1 MNYTPKSIPLKPQQ
15 LAFMAL
21 LLLAFIWG
29 YNWVVMKIAV
39 RDAPAFE
46 FAALRNVFGALSIF
60 LVMALR
66 RQSLRP
72 QALWGSALFG
82 LLQSGGSIGLC
93 TWALVQGGAGKTAIL
108 TYTMSFWT
116 LLFAW
121 IFLGERLRGWL
132 WLGVGLALP
141 GLVFLLMPF
150 SMTSDLMSKVLAVA
164 SGVFWAAA
172 SIVLKKLNR
181 RQPVELL
188 SFTAWQ
194 MAFGS
199 LPLLLAGLLSSDPPI
214 HWTASF
220 IGALVYNAIPAS
232 AVAWLLWLYALKH
245 LPAGLAGLG
254 GLIIPVVGLLAA
266 AWQLGERLQP
276 LEITGMVLILGALAL
291 MSVSASLL
299 EKIDEHENVEA

>member
-1 MNYTPKSIPLKPQQ
+1 MSISTKSMPLKPQQ

-29 YNWVVMKIAV
+29 YNWVVMKIAL

-46 FAALRNVFGALSIF
+46 FAALRNVFGSLSIF

-72 QALWGSALFG
+72 QVLWGSALFG

-93 TWALVQGGAGKTAIL
+93 TWALVQGGAGKTAVL

-116 LLFAW
+116 LIFAW
-121 IFLGERLRGWL
+121 IFLGERLRGRQ

-150 SMTSDLMSKVLAVA
+150 SMTSGLMSKVLAVV
-164 SGVFWAAA
+164 SGVFWAIA
-172 SIVLKKLNR
+172 SIVMKKLNR

-199 LPLLLAGLLSSDPPI
+199 LPLLLAGFLSSDPPI

-220 IGALVYNAIPAS
+220 ISALAYNAIPAS
-232 AVAWLLWLYALKH
+232 AIAWLLWLYALKN
-245 LPAGLAGLG
+245 LPAGVAGLG

-266 AWQLGERLQP
+266 AWQLGESPQP
-276 LEITGMVLILGALAL
+276 MEIFGMALILGALAL
-291 MSVSASLL
+291 TSLCASKS
-299 EKIDEHENVEA
+299 EIPEIEP

>member
-1 MNYTPKSIPLKPQQ
+1 MKLAAKFISFKPQQ

-21 LLLAFIWG
+21 LLLALLWG

-39 RDAPAFE
+39 RDAPAFA
-46 FAALRNVFGALSIF
+46 FAALRNIFGALSIF
-60 LVMALR
+60 LLMALR

-108 TYTMSFWT
+108 TYTMAFWT

-121 IFLGERLRGWL
+121 IFLGEQLRGRQ
-132 WLGVGLALP
+132 WLGVGSALL
-141 GLVFLLMPF
+141 GLVFILMPF
-150 SMTSDLMSKVLAVA
+150 NLTSGLMSKVLAVL
-164 SGVFWAAA
+164 SGISWAAA
-172 SIVLKKLNR
+172 TIVLKKLTG

-199 LPLLLAGLLSSDPPI
+199 LPLLLASAIAHDPPI
-214 HWTASF
+214 HWSASF
-220 IGALVYNAIPAS
+220 IAALAYNAVPAS
-232 AVAWLLWLYALKH
+232 AIAWLLWLYALKH
-245 LPAGLAGLG
+245 LTAGLAGLG

-266 AWQLGERLQP
+266 AWQLGESPQP
-276 LEITGMVLILGALAL
+276 LEILGMVLILGALAL
-291 MSVSASLL
+291 TTLCMTG
-299 EKIDEHENVEA
+299 EHPK

>member
-1 MNYTPKSIPLKPQQ
+1 MMLPAKSISFKPQQ
-15 LAFMAL
+15 LACVAL
-21 LLLAFIWG
+21 LLLALIWG

-39 RDAPAFE
+39 RDAPAFA

-60 LVMALR
+60 LLMALR

-72 QALWGSALFG
+72 QALMGSALFG

-93 TWALVQGGAGKTAIL
+93 TWALVHGGAGKTAVL
-108 TYTMSFWT
+108 TYTMAFWT

-121 IFLGERLRGWL
+121 IFLDERLHGRQ
-132 WLGVGLALP
+132 WLGVGLAVP
-141 GLVFLLMPF
+141 GLVFILMPF
-150 SMTSDLMSKVLAVA
+150 NLSSDLLSKVLAVA
-164 SGVFWAAA
+164 SGIFWAAA
-172 SIVLKKLNR
+172 TIVLKKLTR

-199 LPLLLAGLLSSDPPI
+199 LPLLLASAVSSDPPI

-220 IGALVYNAIPAS
+220 IGALAYNAVPAS
-232 AVAWLLWLYALKH
+232 ALAWLLWLYALKH

-266 AWQLGERLQP
+266 AWQLGESPQP
-276 LEITGMVLILGALAL
+276 LEIAGMVLILGALAVTTL
-291 MSVSASLL
+291 CSSKSGT
-299 EKIDEHENVEA
+299 

>member
-1 MNYTPKSIPLKPQQ
+1 MPLPAKPLSFKPQQ
-15 LAFMAL
+15 LAIVAL
-21 LLLAFIWG
+21 LLLALIWG

-39 RDAPAFE
+39 RDAPAFA

-72 QALWGSALFG
+72 QVFWGSALVG
-82 LLQSGGSIGLC
+82 LLQSGGLIGLS
-93 TWALVQGGAGKTAIL
+93 TLALVQRGAGKTAIL

-121 IFLGERLRGWL
+121 LFLGERLSGRQG
-132 WLGVGLALP
+132 LGVWLALP
-141 GLVFLLMPF
+141 GLVCILMPF
-150 SMTSDLMSKVLAVA
+150 SMAGGLMSKVLAVLA
-164 SGVFWAAA
+164 GISWAAA
-172 SIVLKKLNR
+172 TIVLKKLTR
-181 RQPVELL
+181 KQPVELL
-188 SFTAWQ
+188 SFNAWQ

-199 LPLLLAGLLSSDPPI
+199 LPLLLASAISSDPPI

-220 IGALVYNAIPAS
+220 IGALAYNAVPAS

-245 LPAGLAGLG
+245 VSAGVAGLS

-266 AWQLGERLQP
+266 AWQLGESPQP
-276 LEITGMVLILGALAL
+276 LEILGMVLILSALAL
-291 MSVSASLL
+291 TTLSAPKPEIEPLAR
-299 EKIDEHENVEA
+299 V

>member
-1 MNYTPKSIPLKPQQ
+1 MPLPAKSISCKPHQ

-21 LLLAFIWG
+21 LLLALIWG

-39 RDAPAFE
+39 RDAPAFT
-46 FAALRNVFGALSIF
+46 FAALRNVFGSLSIF

-72 QALWGSALFG
+72 QALRGTALFG

-116 LLFAW
+116 LLFARL
-121 IFLGERLRGWL
+121 FLGERLRGRQ

-141 GLVFLLMPF
+141 GLVCILMPF
-150 SMTSDLMSKVLAVA
+150 SMAGGLMSKMLAVL
-164 SGVFWAAA
+164 SGVSWAAA
-172 SIVLKKLNR
+172 TIVLKKLAR
-181 RQPVELL
+181 KQPVELL

-199 LPLLLAGLLSSDPPI
+199 LPLLLASVLSSDPPI

-220 IGALVYNAIPAS
+220 IGALAYNAVPAS
-232 AVAWLLWLYALKH
+232 AVAWLLWLYALKN
-245 LPAGLAGLG
+245 LPAGVAGLG

-266 AWQLGERLQP
+266 EWQLGESPQS
-276 LEITGMVLILGALAL
+276 LEILGMALILGALAL
-291 MSVSASLL
+291 TIPAAQ
-299 EKIDEHENVEA
+299 KPAA